1 MRIRKMSM
9 FEETKVQRVDSVES
23 IESVDFLVDSLEKAD
38 LGGGDSRVQ
47 VSEHRLKEMRGELL
61 PEPLLVED
69 KNRFVLFPIKHKD
82 VSLSD
87 VSTLRRYS

>member
-1 MRIRKMSM
+1 MSM

-23 IESVDFLVDSLEKAD
+23 IESVDSLEKAD